1 MEELKNDNIV
11 LEAKNVW
18 KVYGK
23 GDNEVEALRGVNLK
37 INRGEFVAI
46 VGPSGSGKSTLL
58 HILGGVD
65 ECSKGYILIEK
76 QPLYQLSEKQLS
88 ILRRRKIGFIFQYF
102 NLIPVLTVRENISMP
117 ILLDYKTED
126 KEYIDELIKILGL
139 SDREKH
145 LPSQLSGGQ
154 QQRVAIGRAL
164 ANRPAII
171 LADEPTGNL
180 DSKNSKEILD
190 LIKYSV
196 KKFNQTLVII
206 THDLSIA
213 KQADRI
219 IKIQD
224 GMIVSDQ
231 YIGE

>member
-126 KEYIDELIKILGL
+126 REYIDELIKILGL

>member
-1 MEELKNDNIV
+1 MEELKNDKVV
-11 LEAKNVW
+11 LEAKNLW

-23 GDNEVEALRGVNLK
+23 GDNQVEALRGVNLK

-65 ECSKGYILIEK
+65 ECSKGQILIEK
-76 QPLYQLSEKQLS
+76 QLLCELSEKQLS

-102 NLIPVLTVRENISMP
+102 NLIPVLTVRENILMP

-126 KEYIDELIKILGL
+126 TDYIEELIKVLGL

-180 DSKNSKEILD
+180 DSKNTKEILD

-224 GMIVSDQ
+224 GMIVSDE
-231 YIGE
+231 YTRE